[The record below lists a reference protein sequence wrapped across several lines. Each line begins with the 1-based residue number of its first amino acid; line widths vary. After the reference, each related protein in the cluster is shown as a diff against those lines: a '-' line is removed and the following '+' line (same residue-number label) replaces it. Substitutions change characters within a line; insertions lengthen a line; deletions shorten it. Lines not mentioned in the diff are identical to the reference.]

1 MKTKVCIL
9 IKISKNIHS
18 ESKKL
23 RQRFFPFYGGMPIA
37 SPRKTDLKK
46 AYPRA
51 FARSREGRSRPSPV
65 PHKKTQKGKTYGAM
79 RKATPYPHLIIIS

>member
-18 ESKKL
+18 ESKKQ

-46 AYPRA
+46 A
-51 FARSREGRSRPSPV
+51 
-65 PHKKTQKGKTYGAM
+65 
-79 RKATPYPHLIIIS
+79 